1 MFMKMIH
8 LGFPPSSS
16 ADWGWIQHINT
27 SLKENGKAAV
37 ILDTGSVSRGSG
49 AEGSNRERDIR
60 KKFVENDLIEAVIL
74 LPENLFYNTPAP
86 GVIIVLNKNKKHKEE
101 ILLINASEKYEK
113 GRPKN
118 VLIGI
123 DEIAEVY
130 HNWKEVERFSKIIT
144 KEEAQKN
151 DYNLSP
157 SRYITIAE
165 EEEII
170 PLDDAVVLV
179 KEAEEERIRAEKELK
194 EILEEALGIEI

>member
-1 MFMKMIH
+1 
-8 LGFPPSSS
+8 
-16 ADWGWIQHINT
+16 
-27 SLKENGKAAV
+27 
-37 ILDTGSVSRGSG
+37 VSRGSG

-60 KKFVENDLIEAVIL
+60 KKFVEQDLIEAVIL
-74 LPENLFYNTPAP
+74 LPENLFYNTTAP

-118 VLIGI
+118 ILTGI

-130 HNWKEVERFSKIIT
+130 HNWKEVEKFSKIIT

-194 EILEEALGIEI
+194 EILEEALGIEM

>member
-1 MFMKMIH
+1 M
-8 LGFPPSSS
+8 
-16 ADWGWIQHINT
+16 
-27 SLKENGKAAV
+27 
-37 ILDTGSVSRGSG
+37 SRGSG